1 MTLRLGLTL
10 PSFTRSLDAPL
21 AIASAADDAGLDSV
35 FAYDHMFRIGSDGR
49 QRPAVE
55 CFALLAAVARETHR
69 VAIGSLVIRTSLRPA
84 AVVVAAVRTL
94 DQQAPGRLLIGLGAG
109 DHESRPEHE
118 QFGIPFP
125 PLARRIE
132 LLRATRDALAAGAPE
147 VPVWIGGRHH
157 LVRSSID
164 ESCAAWNVWG
174 ARVIDFASE
183 GRDVRGRA
191 PSTELTWGGLVV
203 LGATD
208 ESARTRAESLGAPPA
223 AITGAPA
230 TVARQLRPYVDAG
243 ATTLVLG
250 PVDSSNLDNV
260 ALAAEVRALLQ
271 E

>member
-1 MTLRLGLTL
+1 VTVRLGLTL
-10 PSFTRSLDAPL
+10 PSFRRTLDAPL
-21 AIASAADDAGLDSV
+21 EIATAADEAGLDAI
-35 FAYDHMFRIGSDGR
+35 FAYDHMFRIGSDGH
-49 QRPAVE
+49 QRPALE
-55 CFALLAAVARETHR
+55 CFALLAAVARATR
-69 VAIGSLVIRTSLRPA
+69 GIAIGSLVIRTSLRPT

-94 DQQAPGRLLIGLGAG
+94 EQHAPGRLMIGLGAG

-132 LLRATRDALAAGAPE
+132 LLRATRDALAGGAPD

-157 LVRSSID
+157 LVRNSID

-183 GRDVRGRA
+183 GRDVRSRA
-191 PSTELTWGGLVV
+191 PEAELTWGGLVV

-208 ESARTRAESLGAPPA
+208 DLARTRAEELGAPPA

-230 TVARQLRPYVDAG
+230 TVARQLRPYIDAG